1 MIKDH
6 EFVDAYFTN
15 NEYNVVESIW
25 YSPKEKVYRTHIVKA
40 ENDNPQWQELLE
52 IVTVD
57 DLMER
62 SYIRIQE
69 QREIFAESIAQVA
82 SEGNDWAEV
91 KEQLSKGSAEA
102 FLNVLMFDQSDD
114 DEANKEKLFIFK
126 LALFDWEPIKN
137 SDDKELKKSL
147 RKAKTIIEAV
157 YIVVTHVL
165 SRPS

>member
-1 MIKDH
+1 MIAGHD
-6 EFVDAYFTN
+6 FVDAYFTN

-25 YSPKEKVYRTHIVKA
+25 YSPKEKVYRTHIIKA
-40 ENDNPQWQELLE
+40 ENDNPQWQELLKV
-52 IVTVD
+52 VTVD

-69 QREIFAESIAQVA
+69 QREIFNESIAQVA

-91 KEQLSKGSAEA
+91 KEQLSRGSAEA
-102 FLNVLMFDQSDD
+102 FLNVLTFDQTDD

-137 SDDKELKKSL
+137 SNDKELKKSL
-147 RKAKTIIEAV
+147 RKVKSIVEAV
-157 YIVVTHVL
+157 NLVTNHVL
-165 SRPS
+165 SIPG